1 MVRGADLSPW
11 ARGDKISL
19 CSPQLLHYFH
29 RMTRDIVIINAKI
42 AAPDSPGGLLADHY
56 VEIGAGRI
64 QAMGPMA
71 AFTPAA
77 GARVID
83 AAGSLVMPGLVNCH
97 NHAAMTL
104 FRGLA
109 DDLPLLTWLEQH
121 IFPAEARFV
130 RPEMVYWCTRL
141 AAAEMIL
148 SGTTT
153 VADSYFYEDEAA
165 RAFVE
170 AGMRAV
176 AAQGVIDFPAPGVP
190 DPAENVAAAARFVER
205 WQGVDLLTPAVFAHS
220 PYTCSSRTLMGAKQL
235 ARDAGVPFF
244 IHLAE
249 TGAEKKL
256 LAGKWQGS
264 PASYLH
270 SLGLLDG
277 QTVCAHAVWLD
288 ERDIALLAAS
298 GAAVVTCPE
307 SNMKLASGA
316 APLAALRAAGV
327 RVGLG
332 TDGCA
337 SNNDLDLFGE
347 MDTCAKLQK
356 VRDLDPVA
364 LRAGEV
370 LAMATAEGAGLLGLA
385 DVGRVAPGMLADVI
399 IIDLQQPHLTPF
411 HAAANLVYAARGA
424 DVQSVIING
433 RLVMENRRIL
443 TFDVAE
449 TMEMVRRMAAE
460 VRQCRSGSA

>member
-1 MVRGADLSPW
+1 MNP
-11 ARGDKISL
+11 
-19 CSPQLLHYFH
+19 
-29 RMTRDIVIINAKI
+29 DIVIINATI
-42 AAPDSPGGLLADHY
+42 ADPDNPGGLLADRC
-56 VEIGAGRI
+56 VEISAGRI
-64 QAMGPMA
+64 RAVGPMA
-71 AFTPAA
+71 FSAPAA
-77 GARVID
+77 ADAGRVID
-83 AAGSLVMPGLVNCH
+83 AAGSLVMPGLVNGH

-109 DDLPLLTWLEQH
+109 DDLPLMTWLERH

-130 RPEMVYWCTRL
+130 NPEMVYWCSRL

-170 AGMRAV
+170 TGLRAV

-190 DPAENVAAAARFVER
+190 DPAENVAAAARFVAR

-220 PYTCSSRTLMGAKQL
+220 PYTCSSHTLVRAKQA
-235 ARDAGVPFF
+235 ARDAGVLFF

-264 PASYLH
+264 PAAYLH
-270 SLGLLDG
+270 SLGLLDA
-277 QTVCAHAVWLD
+277 QTVCVHAVWL
-288 ERDIALLAAS
+288 EQSDIALLAAS

-307 SNMKLASGA
+307 SNMKLASGV

-337 SNNDLDLFGE
+337 SNNDLDMFGE
-347 MDTCAKLQK
+347 MDTCAKLHK
-356 VRDLDPVA
+356 VRALDA
-364 LRAGEV
+364 AAIGAGDV
-370 LAMATAEGAGLLGLA
+370 LAMATAEGAGLLGLPEA
-385 DVGRVAPGMLADVI
+385 GRVAAGRLADLI
-399 IIDLQQPHLTPF
+399 IIDLRQPHLTPF
-411 HAAANLVYAARGA
+411 HAADNLVYAARGG
-424 DVQSVIING
+424 DVRSVIING
-433 RLVMENRRIL
+433 RLVMDNRRLL
-443 TFDVAE
+443 TVDVE
-449 TMEMVRRMAAE
+449 QTMERVRHLAAA
-460 VRQCRSGSA
+460 VGKDGRLSA